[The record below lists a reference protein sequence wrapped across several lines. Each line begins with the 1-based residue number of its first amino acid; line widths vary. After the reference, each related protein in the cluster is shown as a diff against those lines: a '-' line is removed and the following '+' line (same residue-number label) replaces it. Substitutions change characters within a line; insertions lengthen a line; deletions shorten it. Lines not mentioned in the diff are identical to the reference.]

1 MLRLVLPLFLSLI
14 STAYAAC
21 DWAEQAERSGRMNI
35 AIMQYMYCAEE
46 ENDAEAQY
54 KLGSLFY
61 KGEGLKK
68 PDFRRAAL
76 YFSMSA
82 RNGYAPAQVKLG
94 LLYWRGEGLAKNLK
108 MAHKWLYLAQE
119 SAYLRWFYPAGVSSD
134 PVAAQVFSKIN
145 QIAVPDEASLP
156 VFKKLPVS
164 YAEVAAFQHEKL
176 ISAGREFLNE
186 RDENSLKEFLQNVK
200 PDLKLSPEEMKEAQ
214 PFLKPAVLTEK
225 NFNVKRAMV
234 LEKLKTLMDAQR
246 SSLN

>member
-14 STAYAAC
+14 STAHAAC

-156 VFKKLPVS
+156 V
-164 YAEVAAFQHEKL
+164 
-176 ISAGREFLNE
+176 
-186 RDENSLKEFLQNVK
+186 LKNY
-200 PDLKLSPEEMKEAQ
+200 
-214 PFLKPAVLTEK
+214 PFPMRKW
-225 NFNVKRAMV
+225 R
-234 LEKLKTLMDAQR
+234 R
-246 SSLN
+246 SSMKN